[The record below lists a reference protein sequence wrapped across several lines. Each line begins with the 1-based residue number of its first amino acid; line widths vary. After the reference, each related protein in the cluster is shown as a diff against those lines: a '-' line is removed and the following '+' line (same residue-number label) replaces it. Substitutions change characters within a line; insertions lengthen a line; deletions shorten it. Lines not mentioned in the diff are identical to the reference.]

1 MERLTIDKVI
11 DLVAEAN
18 QIRKRINITLTG
30 METVSEYDS
39 AEIEVLELL
48 KELKSYREAEE
59 QGLLL
64 RLPCKVGQTVY
75 AFAYSR
81 KDIAVVVEEEVEK
94 ILVWENGMSIETD
107 GGYYPLDEIGVY
119 VFLTKEEAEATLA
132 KMKEGV

>member
-1 MERLTIDKVI
+1 MERLTVKAHKILETAGIKYSLKYSDK
-11 DLVAEAN
+11 
-18 QIRKRINITLTG
+18 G
-30 METVSEYDS
+30 F
-39 AEIEVLELL
+39 ELL
-48 KELKSYREAEE
+48 NKLGEYEDAEE

-75 AFAYSR
+75 AFAYTR
-81 KDIAVVVEEEVEK
+81 TNITVVVEEEVEK